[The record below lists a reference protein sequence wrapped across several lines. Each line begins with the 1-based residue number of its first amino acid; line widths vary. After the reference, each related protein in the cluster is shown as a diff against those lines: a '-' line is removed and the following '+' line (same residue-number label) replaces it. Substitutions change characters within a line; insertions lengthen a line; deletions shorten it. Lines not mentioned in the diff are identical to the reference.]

1 MKKDK
6 FIIAIIAGASLLFH
20 TDVKAQQE
28 TPVKTNLQITADEV
42 GDAVCEMQ
50 NKYTA
55 AAWDIFTKTVG
66 TNTSILK
73 NEIIK
78 VFPKNELTDFE
89 YSQDSDDRTNTVKFK
104 VMGLMQI
111 DKNGNWTADLDKK
124 NPDITKVSE
133 TTFLLIEN
141 GNTLKINLP
150 SGTSGAKI
158 TKDSLGEA
166 YITYP
171 ANEGGGKGMIF
182 MGLGVLVMGVGGF
195 MLYKNMRQ
203 PAIRTIYEPAAK
215 RKEQLTDAKPQIVEE
230 VQVPLQ
236 QQPSAHHPGN
246 KDYGQ
251 Y

>member
-1 MKKDK
+1 MKKYN
-6 FIIAIIAGASLLFH
+6 FIITIITGTLLLLQQ
-20 TDVKAQQE
+20 DIKAQQE

-55 AAWDIFTKTVG
+55 AAWDIFTRTVG

-78 VFPKNELTDFE
+78 VFPKNELTNFE

-104 VMGLMQI
+104 VLGLMQI

-182 MGLGVLVMGVGGF
+182 MGLGVLVMGLGGF
-195 MLYKNMRQ
+195 MLYRNMRH
-203 PAIRTIYEPAAK
+203 PAIRTIYEPAPK
-215 RKEQLTDAKPQIVEE
+215 QKEQLTDVKPQIAEE
-230 VQVPLQ
+230 IQIPLQ
-236 QQPSAHHPGN
+236 QQPSANHSGN

>member
-1 MKKDK
+1 MKKDT

-78 VFPKNELTDFE
+78 VFPKNELSDFE

-104 VMGLMQI
+104 VLGLMQI

-150 SGTSGAKI
+150 PGTSGAKI

-166 YITYP
+166 FITYP

-182 MGLGVLVMGVGGF
+182 MGLGILVMGVGGF
-195 MLYKNMRQ
+195 MLYRNMRQ
-203 PAIRTIYEPAAK
+203 PAIRTIYEPASK
-215 RKEQLTDAKPQIVEE
+215 RREHLTDAKPQIVEE
-230 VQVPLQ
+230 VNIPLQ
-236 QQPSAHHPGN
+236 QQPSANHSGN